1 MRNADFNGSGA
12 MDQAVELLEEVA
24 RQDLE
29 QCEAAIRADDKGK
42 ALEAIER
49 AFAKLDTALD
59 LLRDGAPA

>member
-1 MRNADFNGSGA
+1 